1 MKRKFIP
8 HSLWPVLILAAAFVL
23 VPAEAG
29 NVQAV
34 PSADSR
40 DLVLFTAAGAE
51 RLGGFET
58 ERAVRWR
65 AVQINPAL
73 RQSDGVHLG
82 DRLWVTPF
90 ADRTYVAVV
99 DRVETDINGVL
110 AVRGRVEGWDH
121 ATILLSSRG
130 EQTLGTLSLPELGLE
145 FEIRPATGAQGH
157 MVLEVNPRN
166 RDVLEEAP
174 ALEPP
179 VAESETWPRLQSL
192 AASSAPSVETRLDV
206 MVVYTPAARD
216 WAASRG
222 GIDLI
227 INQDIQKDILAL
239 QNSGLDISARL
250 VHSALINY
258 QEDGNSGIDLTRLQD
273 TDDGFMDEVHQ
284 WRNSYSADLVQLMA
298 LVNDVGGISYLMG
311 KASGTPTYAFSLVR
325 VQQSGWTYTSIHE
338 LGHNLGCGHRK
349 DQAVQ
354 PGPALFSYSA
364 GWRWIGNDGNRYCSI
379 MSYEDDWD
387 GNRVTRVPYFSS
399 PLIYYLGAAVG
410 DAINADNTR
419 TIKQTGPIVG
429 AYRKRQTPR
438 R

>member
-1 MKRKFIP
+1 MKRKFMP
-8 HSLWPVLILAAAFVL
+8 HSLWPVLVLAAVFIL
-23 VPAEAG
+23 IPAEAG
-29 NVQAV
+29 NVRAV
-34 PSADSR
+34 PPAESR

-58 ERAVRWR
+58 ESAVRWR

-73 RQSDGVHLG
+73 RQSDGVRLG

-90 ADRTYVAVV
+90 AERTYVAVV

-110 AVRGRVEGWDH
+110 AVRGRVEGWDY
-121 ATILLSSRG
+121 ATLLLSSRG

-179 VAESETWPRLQSL
+179 VAESEIGPRLQSP
-192 AASSAPSVETRLDV
+192 AASSAPSVETRLDI

-216 WAASRG
+216 WADSRG

-239 QNSGLDISARL
+239 QNSGLDITARL
-250 VHSALINY
+250 AHSALINY
-258 QEDGNSGIDLTRLQD
+258 QENGDSGTDLTRLQD
-273 TDDGFMDEVHQ
+273 TDDGFLDEVHQ

-298 LVNDVGGISYLMG
+298 LVNDVGGIGYMMNRT
-311 KASGTPTYAFSLVR
+311 SGNPTYAFSLVR

-354 PGPALFSYSA
+354 PGPGLFSYSA

-387 GNRVTRVPYFSS
+387 GNKVTRVPYFSS

-419 TIKQTGPIVG
+419 TIKQTGPIAG

>member
-1 MKRKFIP
+1 MKRKFMP
-8 HSLWPVLILAAAFVL
+8 HSLWLALILAAVFIL
-23 VPAEAG
+23 IPAEAG
-29 NVQAV
+29 NVRAV
-34 PSADSR
+34 PPADSR
-40 DLVLFTAAGAE
+40 DLVLFTAGGLE
-51 RLGGFET
+51 RLGGFEA
-58 ERAVRWR
+58 EKAVRWR

-73 RQSDGVHLG
+73 KQSDGVHLG
-82 DRLWVTPF
+82 DRLWVTLF

-110 AVRGRVEGWDH
+110 AVRGRVEGWDY

-145 FEIRPATGAQGH
+145 FEIRPATGAREH

-179 VAESETWPRLQSL
+179 AAEFETWPRLQSSE
-192 AASSAPSVETRLDV
+192 ASSAPSAETRLDI

-227 INQDIQKDILAL
+227 ISQDIQKDILAL
-239 QNSGLDISARL
+239 QNSGLDITARL
-250 VHSALINY
+250 AHSALINY
-258 QEDGNSGIDLTRLQD
+258 QENGDSGTDLTRLQG
-273 TDDGFMDEVHQ
+273 TNDGFMDEVHQ
-284 WRNSYSADLVQLMA
+284 WRNSYSADLVQLLA
-298 LVNDVGGISYLMG
+298 LVNDTGGIGYLMNRT
-311 KASGTPTYAFSLVR
+311 SGNPTYAFTLVR
-325 VQQSGWTYTSIHE
+325 VQQSGWTYSSIHE
-338 LGHNLGCGHRK
+338 LGHNMGCGHRK

-354 PGPALFSYSA
+354 PGPGLFSYSA
-364 GWRWIGNDGNRYCSI
+364 GWRWIGSDGNRYCSI
-379 MSYEDDWD
+379 MSYQDNWD
-387 GNRVTRVPYFSS
+387 GQPVTQVPYFSS

-419 TIKQTGPIVG
+419 TIRQTGPIVG
-429 AYRKRQTPR
+429 AYRKRQAAR

>member
-1 MKRKFIP
+1 MKRKFLP
-8 HSLWPVLILAAAFVL
+8 RSLWPVLVLAAAFVL
-23 VPAEAG
+23 AQAEAG

-34 PSADSR
+34 PSTDSR
-40 DLVLFTAAGAE
+40 DLVLFTAGGLE

-58 ERAVRWR
+58 ERSVRWR

-90 ADRTYVAVV
+90 ADKTYVAVV
-99 DRVETDINGVL
+99 DRVETDVNGVL
-110 AVRGRVEGWDH
+110 AVRGRVEGRDY

-130 EQTLGTLSLPELGLE
+130 GQTLGTLSLPELGLE

-179 VAESETWPRLQSL
+179 VTESKTGPRLQSL
-192 AASSAPSVETRLDV
+192 EASSAPSVETRLDI

-227 INQDIQKDILAL
+227 INQDIQNDILAL
-239 QNSGLDISARL
+239 QNSGLDITARL

-258 QEDGNSGIDLTRLQD
+258 QESGDSGNDLVRLQD
-273 TDDGFMDEVHQ
+273 TNDGFMDEVHQ

-298 LVNDVGGISYLMG
+298 LVNDTGGISYVMN

-354 PGPALFSYSA
+354 PGPGLFSYSA
-364 GWRWIGNDGNRYCSI
+364 GWRWIGSDGKRYCSI
-379 MSYEDDWD
+379 MSYQDDWD
-387 GNRVTRVPYFSS
+387 GNKVTQVPYFSS

-429 AYRKRQTPR
+429 AYRKRQNQIR
-438 R
+438 